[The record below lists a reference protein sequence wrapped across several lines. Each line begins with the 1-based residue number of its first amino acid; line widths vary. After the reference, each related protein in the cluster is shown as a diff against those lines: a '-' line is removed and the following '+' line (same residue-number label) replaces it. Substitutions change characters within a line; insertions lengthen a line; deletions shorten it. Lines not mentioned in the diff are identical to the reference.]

1 MRDVMDPDYTV
12 GIVGAG
18 VMGQGIAQ
26 VTLAGGMRAIV
37 FDAKDGAAEA
47 GSGEVHKRIDRLVE
61 KGQLTAEAAAS
72 QKGRLS
78 VAASLADFADCDT
91 VVEAVV
97 EKLEVKRQ
105 IFGDLEAIVAEDTI
119 LATNTSSLPIASIAR
134 TCRLPGRVAGMHFFN
149 PVPLMRLVEIIEGPA
164 TDPDVAA
171 RLSALGE
178 RMGRT
183 PVAVKDSPG
192 FLVNLGGRA
201 YYTEALRLLDEGV
214 ASPSQID
221 AILTDCCGFRM
232 GPFALMDLTGM
243 DVNYP
248 VSMIVYEGFLNDRR
262 LATTPRHKLL
272 YEAGRLGRKTRAGH
286 FDYDEAGKNV
296 TPSDADHAPTG
307 APATKVFCAEAPD
320 EPDALFAFCQEIG
333 VEILEDDDGQ
343 SPILG
348 YPLGDDATTYALEL
362 GADPKRLVAV
372 DLSADTTKRVTL
384 MTAPGADAGHL
395 DAVAAA
401 VVASGRVVTAIKDSP
416 GFVALRMRAAIA
428 NLGCAIAEAGLAA
441 PSDIDLALKLGLN
454 YPMGPLEMAEE
465 LGLETTLMVMELL
478 QEITGDD
485 RYRPSLWL
493 RRRALLGLPIH
504 TPS

>member
-1 MRDVMDPDYTV
+1 MRDVSDPEFTV

-26 VTLAGGMRAIV
+26 VTLAGGMRAIL
-37 FDAKDGAAEA
+37 FDAKEGAAEA
-47 GSGEVHKRIDRLVE
+47 GRGEVFKRIDRLVE
-61 KGQLTAEAAAS
+61 KDQLAAEAAET
-72 QKGRLS
+72 QKGRLAI
-78 VAASLADFADCDT
+78 AASLSDFAGCDT

-97 EKLEVKRQ
+97 ENLEIKRQ
-105 IFGDLEAIVAEDTI
+105 IFGDLEGIVAETAI

-164 TDPDVAA
+164 TDPSVAA
-171 RLSALGE
+171 RLAALGE

-183 PVAVKDSPG
+183 PVKVKDSPG

-214 ASPSQID
+214 ASPAQID
-221 AILTDCCGFRM
+221 AILVDSCGFRM

-272 YEAGRLGRKTRAGH
+272 FEAGRLGRKTRAGH
-286 FDYDEAGKNV
+286 FDYDEAGKV
-296 TPSDADHAPTG
+296 TGESDADYAPHGMPAQAVFLAEPSDALAR
-307 APATKVFCAEAPD
+307 FCK
-320 EPDALFAFCQEIG
+320 EIG
-333 VEILEDDDGQ
+333 LSIIGADDGIE
-343 SPILG
+343 PILG
-348 YPLGDDATTYALEL
+348 YPVGEDATSYAVRL
-362 GADPKRLVAV
+362 GLDPKRLVAV
-372 DLSADTTKRVTL
+372 DLSANTAKRVTL
-384 MTAPGADAGHL
+384 MTAPGADPAPV
-395 DAVAAA
+395 DAVAGALRDAGRA
-401 VVASGRVVTAIKDSP
+401 VTVIKDSP

-428 NLGCAIAEAGLAA
+428 NLGTAIAEAGLAA
-441 PSDIDLALKLGLN
+441 PADIDLALKLGLN
-454 YPMGPLEMAEE
+454 YPMGPLEMAED
-465 LGLETTLMVMELL
+465 LGLATTLAVMERL
-478 QEITGDD
+478 QAITGDD

-493 RRRALLGLPIH
+493 RRRAMLGLPIR

>member
-1 MRDVMDPDYTV
+1 MRDVTDPDYTV

-26 VTLAGGMRAIV
+26 VTLAGGMRAII
-37 FDAKDGAAEA
+37 FDAKDGAAAA
-47 GSGEVHKRIDRLVE
+47 GQAEVFKRIDRLVE
-61 KGQLTAEAAAS
+61 KDRLSAADADT
-72 QKGRLS
+72 QKARLS
-78 VAASLADFADCDT
+78 VAASLADFAGCDT

-105 IFGDLEAIVAEDTI
+105 IFGDLEDIVAENAI

-134 TCRLPGRVAGMHFFN
+134 TCRVPGRVAGMHFFN

-164 TDPDVAA
+164 TDPAVAA
-171 RLSALGE
+171 QLSELGK

-183 PVAVKDSPG
+183 PVSVKDSPG

-214 ASPSQID
+214 ATPSQID

-272 YEAGRLGRKTRAGH
+272 YEAGRLGRKTKAGH

-296 TPSDADHAPTG
+296 TPSDADYAPSG
-307 APATKVFCAEAPD
+307 APASKVVCAEAPD
-320 EPDALFAFCQEIG
+320 EPDALFALCQAVG
-333 VEILEDDDGQ
+333 LEILEDDDGT
-343 SPILG
+343 SPIIG
-348 YPLGDDATTYALEL
+348 YPVGDDATSYALEL
-362 GADPKRLVAV
+362 GIDPKRLVAV
-372 DLSADTTKRVTL
+372 DVSADTAKRVTL
-384 MTAPGADAGHL
+384 MTAPGADPAHL

-401 VVASGRVVTAIKDSP
+401 IVASGRAVTAIKDSP

-428 NLGCAIAEAGLAA
+428 NLGCAIAEAGLAT

-454 YPMGPLEMAEE
+454 YPMGPLEMAGE
-465 LGLETTLMVMELL
+465 LGLETTLVVMELL

-485 RYRPSLWL
+485 RYRPALWL